1 MAPAGQLT
9 YIQPGGR
16 LLNLLLLFG
25 FQHLSHHQ
33 LDGAQRQSCILLSWH
48 FFFSLLFVAKL
59 AVVKAAQLLLAPDL
73 AGRQHVEHDF
83 FFVSRREVG
92 FFLALE
98 ESTEEAARLLLKPVD
113 KLDDESRWGLY

>member
-1 MAPAGQLT
+1 MRLLAYASLVLTSFLATVLAAVCRVSPSSFCSASWPA
-9 YIQPGGR
+9 YIHTAWGR

-33 LDGAQRQSCILLSWH
+33 LDGAQRQSCILLPWH
-48 FFFSLLFVAKL
+48 FFFSLLSVAKL

-83 FFVSRREVG
+83 FFVS
-92 FFLALE
+92 
-98 ESTEEAARLLLKPVD
+98 
-113 KLDDESRWGLY
+113 